1 MPLPALRAVPFVHL
15 RARFRSGACAAAL
28 LGIAAIATTAPC
40 TASAATAGVA
50 HLPSVTDL
58 AADTAAAARR
68 GEPLVVLVSLPDC
81 KYCDAVRRSYLSPQ
95 AAAGEIVARELDMS
109 AATPLRDADGRMTTA
124 RDWARAR
131 NVRVAPTVM
140 FLDARGRPVA
150 APLLGMQPDFYGAY
164 LEQALDQARAA
175 IAAAR

>member
-1 MPLPALRAVPFVHL
+1 MPLPVPQPSPTD
-15 RARFRSGACAAAL
+15 RQRPPRGTARPFAAAL
-28 LGIAAIATTAPC
+28 LAV
-40 TASAATAGVA
+40 AATVAATAATGAPAGVA
-50 HLPSVTDL
+50 HLPPVTDL

-81 KYCDAVRRSYLSPQ
+81 TYCDAVRRSYLSPQ
-95 AAAGEIVARELDMS
+95 AAAGDIVARELDMS

-140 FLDARGRPVA
+140 FLDGRGRTAA

-164 LEQALDQARAA
+164 LEQALDKARAA
-175 IAAAR
+175 VAASR